1 MRHKFI
7 AKRYWKDIS
16 TPMGKVD
23 ELAKNYND
31 VINLSLGDPDWTTN
45 KIIIDGAYKDALA
58 GHTKYTEFR
67 GDPELRTEIRKY
79 YKESFNLDLKDE
91 EIFVTASG
99 CLAMYLIMEAILDDG
114 DEVILQAPY
123 FTPYP
128 QQVELARGVPVELP
142 TYEEED
148 FQIDTDRLE
157 SLINERTKALVIN
170 TPSNPTGN
178 CLAVD
183 TMKKIADIA
192 ERYDLIVISDD
203 IYTAFSYQ
211 HPFVPF
217 VSIGNMKSRTCVINS
232 FSKDFTMTGWRIGN
246 IIAPDYIVRTI
257 QSINENVV
265 FTAPSVSQRA
275 AIHALR
281 NRDVIQ
287 PPMIDEYK
295 KRVFYAAERINQI
308 PKMHVITPPKGTFY
322 LFINIRETGLNS
334 VEVSNVILREAHVL
348 TIPGI
353 SFGMCGEGYL
363 RIACTVYVDLLKEA
377 FDRIEGVS
385 IFR

>member
-128 QQVELARGVPVELP
+128 
-142 TYEEED
+142 
-148 FQIDTDRLE
+148 
-157 SLINERTKALVIN
+157 K
-170 TPSNPTGN
+170 
-178 CLAVD
+178 
-183 TMKKIADIA
+183 
-192 ERYDLIVISDD
+192 
-203 IYTAFSYQ
+203 
-211 HPFVPF
+211 
-217 VSIGNMKSRTCVINS
+217 VSATNLSGTNILS
-232 FSKDFTMTGWRIGN
+232 FSTN
-246 IIAPDYIVRTI
+246 
-257 QSINENVV
+257 
-265 FTAPSVSQRA
+265 
-275 AIHALR
+275 
-281 NRDVIQ
+281 
-287 PPMIDEYK
+287 
-295 KRVFYAAERINQI
+295 
-308 PKMHVITPPKGTFY
+308 
-322 LFINIRETGLNS
+322 GL
-334 VEVSNVILREAHVL
+334 
-348 TIPGI
+348 
-353 SFGMCGEGYL
+353 CG
-363 RIACTVYVDLLKEA
+363 K
-377 FDRIEGVS
+377 
-385 IFR
+385 